1 MEMSIE
7 GQYYRDLENFINV
20 DFDMKGQTKGS
31 GELSTPDGNKTS
43 MIMEGPSTM
52 TATKIINP

>member
-1 MEMSIE
+1 MSIE
-7 GQYYRDLENFINV
+7 GQYYRDLENFIDV
-20 DFDMKGQTKGS
+20 DLDMKGQIKGS
-31 GELSTPDGNKTS
+31 GELSTPDGNKMS